1 MIEEGMQIIVI
12 EDNEDDAARL
22 VKFLHSHFNNKV
34 VVISDGADA
43 VNFLLF
49 NGDTKPMLVLLDL
62 VLPSVDGI
70 EIFNIIRSEPESRS
84 ISVIFMVSSLHA
96 KDYIES
102 LGLHPDGYWR
112 KATCESD
119 PCRIE

>member
-1 MIEEGMQIIVI
+1 MIEEGMEIIVI

-22 VKFLHSHFNNKV
+22 VKFLRSHFDNKV
-34 VVISDGADA
+34 IVITDGADA

-49 NGDTKPMLVLLDL
+49 NADTTPKLVLLDL

-84 ISVIFMVSSLHA
+84 ISVVFMISSVRA
-96 KDYIES
+96 KEYIES